1 MASPVA
7 TAETSTSQK
16 HAHFVDGPI
25 LDKDVSALPGI
36 GDVAAKELEKAGFK
50 KAYKVVGQFLVL
62 DKDKDA
68 FKEWLMRTS
77 GARADC
83 REKCYKAIKEWTDNY
98 V

>member
-1 MASPVA
+1 MATSISNA
-7 TAETSTSQK
+7 NTSTTKK
-16 HAHFVDGPI
+16 HAHFIDGPI

-36 GDVAAKELEKAGFK
+36 GDVAAKKLGEAGFK
-50 KAYKVVGQFLVL
+50 KACKVVGQFLVL

-68 FKEWLMRTS
+68 FEEWLKKTCA
-77 GARADC
+77 ARHDC